1 MVLPLHR
8 GDRAPGEAVRRPVG
22 ILGVPM
28 DLGQGRRGVDM
39 GPSAIRYA
47 RLAGTLEDL
56 GYPVADLGNVEAPVP
71 ETVEETR
78 GTKHLG
84 AVRAVCEKVAYRARD
99 MVHGGLF
106 PIFLGGDHSVSIGT
120 VSGVAGVAREAGGG
134 RTGVLWVDAH
144 SDFNT
149 PETSPSGNVHGMPL
163 AALTGL
169 GHPDLVDIGGEG
181 ASIRP
186 EDTALV
192 GLRSVDSE
200 ERQLLEEA
208 GVNVYTIKEVDA
220 YGAATVIRR
229 ALQDLSHLDRVHL
242 SLDLDVVDP
251 DVAPGVGTPVRGGL
265 TYREAHLIMEL
276 ANEAGTITSLD
287 VVEVNPILDVR
298 NGTAEL
304 AVELVGSLMGR
315 QIINFPR

>member
-1 MVLPLHR
+1 MLR
-8 GDRAPGEAVRRPVG
+8 GLSPGGGSRRPVG
-22 ILGVPM
+22 ILGIPM
-28 DLGQGRRGVDM
+28 DLGQDRRGVDM

-47 RLAGTLEDL
+47 RLAGALEEL
-56 GYPVADLGNVEAPVP
+56 GYPVADLGNVETPIP
-71 ETVEETR
+71 ETVEEVR
-78 GTKHLG
+78 GTKHVG
-84 AVRAVCEKVAYRARD
+84 AVRAVCEKVAARARD
-99 MVHGGLF
+99 MVSGGLF

-120 VSGVAGVAREAGGG
+120 VAGVAGASEE

-144 SDFNT
+144 ADFNI

-163 AALTGL
+163 AVLTGR
-169 GHPDLVDIGGEG
+169 GHPDLVGVGGEG

-186 EDTALV
+186 GGVSLV
-192 GLRSVDSE
+192 GLRSVDAD
-200 ERQLLEEA
+200 ERQLLKEA
-208 GVNVYTIKEVDA
+208 GVNVYTIKDVDA

-242 SLDLDVVDP
+242 SFDLDVVDP

-276 ANEAGTITSLD
+276 ANEAGTVTSLD